1 MNPRWNVSTEVQ
13 IGGHR
18 DIRYTGEDIS
28 WYGAMSGPTLNQS
41 HSSTYV
47 SNIVTPPISLP
58 LPLPAPMIHAI
69 FLMAVCISD
78 QDGKLELK
86 EDVMMMGGQSDD
98 SLSLTMWQPTCHS
111 LLGPAVF
118 EGERQQG
125 SVVCFCIS
133 RKETGFWI
141 SLVKLG
147 FWIIHH
153 LMTRRHLTVW
163 QIPRR

>member
-1 MNPRWNVSTEVQ
+1 MSPRWNVSTEVQ

-58 LPLPAPMIHAI
+58 LPLPAPMIDAI

-118 EGERQQG
+118 EGERD
-125 SVVCFCIS
+125 SKVLLFVSASPTFCCLHP
-133 RKETGFWI
+133 TC
-141 SLVKLG
+141 LVA
-147 FWIIHH
+147 
-153 LMTRRHLTVW
+153 TRSPLTLQTTTLYSSFLTAV
-163 QIPRR
+163 I

>member
-1 MNPRWNVSTEVQ
+1 MSPRWNVSTEVQ

-118 EGERQQG
+118 EGERD
-125 SVVCFCIS
+125 SKVLLFVFASPRFCCLHP
-133 RKETGFWI
+133 TC
-141 SLVKLG
+141 LVAT
-147 FWIIHH
+147 WCP
-153 LMTRRHLTVW
+153 LTLQTTTLYSSFLAAV
-163 QIPRR
+163 I